1 MKQYFAAALLT
12 LAMSMT
18 AFADII
24 PNESEPQT
32 KSANAQQVR
41 RQLERIGVSSTEAL
55 TITEKLSQDQIQ
67 FLAKSET
74 SNTYVGALLPE
85 EWLGAALW
93 FYCTVPYIEK
103 NIRKYIM
110 NDSFT
115 PNEFFGWRP
124 FDFD

>member
-1 MKQYFAAALLT
+1 MKQYFVGTALT

-24 PNESEPQT
+24 PTEAEPQT
-32 KSANAQQVR
+32 HTLQAQQVR
-41 RQLERIGVSSTEAL
+41 RQLEKLGVSSTEAL
-55 TITEKLSQDQIQ
+55 TISHKLSEDQIQ
-67 FLAKSET
+67 FLSKSDT
-74 SNTYVGALLPE
+74 CNTYVGALLPE

-103 NIRKYIM
+103 NIRKYIV

-115 PNEFFGWRP
+115 PNEFFNWRP
-124 FDFD
+124 FDF

>member
-1 MKQYFAAALLT
+1 MKYAYAAVLT
-12 LAMSMT
+12 LGMSVA

-24 PNESEPQT
+24 PTESEAKT
-32 KSANAQQVR
+32 NSVNAQQVR
-41 RQLERIGVSSTEAL
+41 RQLEKLGVSSTEAL
-55 TITEKLSQDQIQ
+55 TISGKLSEDQIQ
-67 FLAKSET
+67 YLAQSET

-115 PNEFFGWRP
+115 PNEFFDWRP
-124 FDFD
+124 FDF